1 VDIFLPLGTKVNV
14 KIDDVVKGGITQ
26 LAEI

>member
-14 KIDDVVKGGITQ
+14 EYGVNTVGGKTVI
-26 LAEI
+26 AEI